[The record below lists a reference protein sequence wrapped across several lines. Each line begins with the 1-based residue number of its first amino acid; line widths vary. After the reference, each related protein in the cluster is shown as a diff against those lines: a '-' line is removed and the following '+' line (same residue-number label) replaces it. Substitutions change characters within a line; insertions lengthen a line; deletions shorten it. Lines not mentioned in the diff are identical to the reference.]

1 MRRLWPL
8 GLLLVA
14 GCGADPAPVPETPAA
29 APESAEVTAADGR
42 DYATCADGTCEVL
55 VSGPVEIALGGTAG
69 ISKLVVQAV
78 EGDGIRFETQGEGTS
93 SGSLSTNCISTFY
106 ENGGGS
112 SCSTAPREAPAP
124 TDGVVA
130 MQLAS
135 VRDGTAVLRV
145 VSGKPG
151 PPPASLVP
159 HIPTI
164 EIPKPPF
171 GY

>member
-1 MRRLWPL
+1 M
-8 GLLLVA
+8 
-14 GCGADPAPVPETPAA
+14 PAVPV
-29 APESAEVTAADGR
+29 AADGS
-42 DYATCADGTCEVL
+42 DYAACADGTCEVL
-55 VSGPVEIALGGTAG
+55 VSGPAEIALSGTAG
-69 ISKLVVQAV
+69 ISKLVVRAV
-78 EGDGIRFETQGEGTS
+78 EGNGIRFEAGGS
-93 SGSLSTNCISTFY
+93 SGSLSANCISTFY

-124 TDGVVA
+124 VDGIVA
-130 MQLAS
+130 MQIAS
-135 VRDGTAVLRV
+135 VQDGTAVLRV

-159 HIPTI
+159 NIPTF